1 MPGIVIQQRGCDRM
15 NEGLLP
21 VDGRI
26 AYVN

>member
-1 MPGIVIQQRGCDRM
+1 MPGIVIQQTGCDRT